1 MHSRRTTI
9 GCLLLL
15 MLLTIPVWAPLT
27 RPGLP
32 AWRAGA
38 LPALAV
44 SAGPLDAA
52 LLPARLL
59 HAAGLGNADALK
71 ISLILGVFL
80 AALSLFFGIRRLW
93 GERAGVLAALLALYS
108 PIFLSA
114 LYIEG
119 AAASVWLMV
128 GASSL
133 VWNTG
138 ERSWRKSLI
147 IILGLPLTIATL
159 FKTSP
164 QPPLAFFRLFEAPWY
179 WQTQTVDLRTPFS
192 WSPGLALLIMAFI
205 SLWRLGAHR
214 SLAAKKERR
223 LIWEFLLTA
232 LLLVGVAFL
241 AGEYQ
246 AAFLLMSVMPLTA
259 IAVYLLRL
267 FSDLQKPALWAALL
281 LTPILGAGPALSPE
295 FVDVTIPEHPA
306 AIFGDQQI
314 LLIDVSL
321 NGVLAP
327 GQTVTV
333 NATWQAL
340 KPIDF
345 DYNIFIHII
354 DDAGNAVA
362 QFDGQPQGGDRPM
375 TSWIPGEIIPDAY
388 AIAIPADA
396 PASLHVQ
403 MGLYNWQTLER
414 LPLAAGGD
422 ILMIKE
428 Q

>member
-9 GCLLLL
+9 GYLILL

-44 SAGPLDAA
+44 SAGPLEAA

-59 HAAGLGNADALK
+59 HAAGLGAAAALK
-71 ISLILGVFL
+71 LSLILGVLL

-108 PIFLSA
+108 PVFLSA

-128 GASSL
+128 GASSV
-133 VWNTG
+133 VWNAG
-138 ERSWRKSLI
+138 DRSWKEFLI
-147 IILGLPLTIATL
+147 VAIGLPLTIVTL
-159 FKTSP
+159 FKTTP
-164 QPPLAFFRLFEAPWY
+164 QPPLAFFRLFEAPWH
-179 WQTQTVDLRTPFS
+179 WQIQTVDPRTPFA
-192 WSPGLALLIMAFI
+192 WSPGLALLIMSI
-205 SLWRLGAHR
+205 ITIWRLGGHR

-223 LIWEFLLTA
+223 LIWEFLLAA

-246 AAFLLMSVMPLTA
+246 TAFLLISVMPLA
-259 IAVYLLRL
+259 AMAVYLLRL
-267 FSDLQKPALWAALL
+267 FPDLQKPALWAALL
-281 LTPILGAGPALSPE
+281 LTPILGAGPGLSPQ
-295 FVDVTIPEHPA
+295 FVDVAIPEHPA

-314 LLIDVSL
+314 MLINIGLD
-321 NGVLAP
+321 GELAP
-327 GQTVTV
+327 GQTITV
-333 NATWQAL
+333 NAAWQAL
-340 KPIDF
+340 QPIDF
-345 DYNIFIHII
+345 DYNIFIHVV
-354 DDAGNAVA
+354 DDLGNTVA

-375 TSWIPGEIIPDAY
+375 TSWLPGEIIPDAY
-388 AIAIPADA
+388 AITLPADA

-403 MGLYNWQTLER
+403 MGLYNWQTLKR

-422 ILMIKE
+422 SLTIGH
-428 Q
+428 